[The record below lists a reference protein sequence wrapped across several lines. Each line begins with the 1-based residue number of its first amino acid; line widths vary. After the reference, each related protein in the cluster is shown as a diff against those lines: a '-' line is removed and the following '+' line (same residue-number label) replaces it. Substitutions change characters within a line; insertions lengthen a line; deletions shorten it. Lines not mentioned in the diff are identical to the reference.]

1 MSAIT
6 DSILESQCSD
16 KLWLETPL
24 IRSVHISSL
33 LQSNV
38 YLKFETLQPSQSFKH
53 RGISFFAQNALRT
66 HGPDVHLI
74 IASGGNAGLAAAC
87 AAKVLKL
94 RCTVY
99 LPHGVSQSTID
110 FMRKEGAEVVVAGSY
125 YLEALRRAEEA
136 VQAEPKAVMI
146 PAYDDP
152 ILWEGHSSM
161 IHEIQR
167 QLPKGTKPD
176 AIFCSVGGGGLAGG
190 VIEGCR
196 AVGWD
201 DVPLVAVET
210 HGSNCFYQ
218 ALSLNEGPFSGD
230 VSSRQVFEGTRAERC
245 HAHDVTVAHLST
257 LRSKA
262 TSLGA
267 SSASAAIVKKALNR
281 KGGVRSICIPDEMAM
296 QATLRFAED
305 HKTLVELACSAT
317 LAPAYKPSVFR
328 RLVPVPETSQ
338 LATVVLV
345 VCGGF
350 KISLEDLVEYRR
362 AVEADVAAG
371 GDWDVAYNGE
381 TFTASKA
388 E

>member
-1 MSAIT
+1 MST
-6 DSILESQCSD
+6 LNQEETLYHE

-24 IRSVHISSL
+24 IRSIHISSL
-33 LQSNV
+33 LQCNV
-38 YLKFETLQPSQSFKH
+38 YLKLDTLQPAQSFKY
-53 RGISFFAQNALRT
+53 RGISHFAQHAKRT

-87 AAKVLKL
+87 AANVLKV

-99 LPHGVSQSTID
+99 LPHGVNQSTID
-110 FMRKEGAEVVVAGSY
+110 FLRKEGAEVVIEGSY
-125 YLEALRRAEEA
+125 YLEALQGAR
-136 VQAEPKAVMI
+136 KAVEAEANAIMI

-152 ILWEGHSSM
+152 VVWEGHASM
-161 IHEIQR
+161 VYEIKR
-167 QLPKGTKPD
+167 QLPDGTKPD

-190 VIEGCR
+190 IMDGCK

-201 DVPLVAVET
+201 DVPLVTVET

-218 ALSLNEGPFSGD
+218 SLSLNDGPFAGD
-230 VSSRQVFEGTRAERC
+230 VASRPVPEGTRPEHC
-245 HAHDVTVAHLST
+245 TEHNVTVAHLAT
-257 LRSKA
+257 LKSKA

-267 SSASAAIVKKALNR
+267 SSPSAAVVRKALNR

-296 QATLRFAED
+296 QAVLNFAED

-317 LAPAYKPSVFR
+317 IAPAYKPSLFSK
-328 RLVPVPETSQ
+328 LVPESRSNKP
-338 LATVVLV
+338 ATVVLV

-350 KISLEDLVEYRR
+350 KISLDDLEEYRR
-362 AVEADVAAG
+362 IVAADLAEG
-371 GDWDVAYNGE
+371 GDWEVAYNGKLLA
-381 TFTASKA
+381 TAKA

>member
-6 DSILESQCSD
+6 DSTPDSQYNE

-24 IRSVHISSL
+24 IRSVHLSSL

-38 YLKFETLQPSQSFKH
+38 YLKFETLQPSQSFKY
-53 RGISFFAQNALRT
+53 RGISLFAQNALRT
-66 HGPDVHLI
+66 QGPDVHLI

-99 LPHGVSQSTID
+99 LPHGVNQSTID
-110 FMRKEGAEVVVAGSY
+110 FMRKEGAEVVVAGNY
-125 YLEALRRAEEA
+125 YLQALEKAEEA
-136 VQAEPKAVMI
+136 VEAEPKAVMI

-161 IHEIQR
+161 VHEIQR
-167 QLPKGTKPD
+167 QLPEGMKPD

-196 AVGWD
+196 AIGWD

-230 VSSRQVFEGTRAERC
+230 VTSRQVPEGTRAERC
-245 HAHDVTVAHLST
+245 DKHDVTVAHLST
-257 LRSKA
+257 LKSKA

-267 SSASAAIVKKALNR
+267 SSASVAVVKKALDR
-281 KGGVRSICIPDEMAM
+281 KGGVRSVCIPDEMAM
-296 QATLRFAED
+296 QAALRFAED

-328 RLVPVPETSQ
+328 KLVPAPGVNRP
-338 LATVVLV
+338 ATVILI

-350 KISLEDLVEYRR
+350 KISLEDIEYYRKI
-362 AVEADVAAG
+362 VEADVATG

-381 TFTASKA
+381 AFTTSKA

>member
-1 MSAIT
+1 MST
-6 DSILESQCSD
+6 LNQEETLYRE

-24 IRSVHISSL
+24 VRSIHISSL
-33 LQSNV
+33 LQCNV
-38 YLKFETLQPSQSFKH
+38 YLKLDTLQPAQSFKY
-53 RGISFFAQNALRT
+53 RGISHFAQHAKRT

-87 AAKVLKL
+87 AANVLKL

-99 LPHGVSQSTID
+99 LPHGVNQSTID
-110 FMRKEGAEVVVAGSY
+110 FLRKEGAEVIIEGNY
-125 YLEALRRAEEA
+125 YLQALQGARKA
-136 VQAEPKAVMI
+136 VEAEPNNAVMV

-152 ILWEGHSSM
+152 VVWEGHASM
-161 IHEIQR
+161 VHEIKR
-167 QLPKGTKPD
+167 QLPEGTKPD

-190 VIEGCR
+190 IMDGCK

-201 DVPLVAVET
+201 DVPLVTVET

-218 ALSLNEGPFSGD
+218 SLSLNDGPFVGS
-230 VSSRQVFEGTRAERC
+230 VASRTVPEGTRPEHC
-245 HAHDVTVAHLST
+245 SEHNVTVAHLAT
-257 LRSKA
+257 LKSKA

-267 SSASAAIVKKALNR
+267 SSPSAAVVRKALDR
-281 KGGVRSICIPDEMAM
+281 KGGVRSVCIPDEMAM
-296 QATLRFAED
+296 QAVLNFAED

-317 LAPAYKPSVFR
+317 IAPAYKPSLFTK
-328 RLVPVPETSQ
+328 LVPESRSNK

-350 KISLEDLVEYRR
+350 KISLDDLEEYRR
-362 AVEADVAAG
+362 IVAADIAAG
-371 GDWDVAYNGE
+371 GDWEVAYNGE
-381 TFTASKA
+381 TLTTAKA